1 MAVPGDPITDISH
14 RLNVSFVMKD
24 GVVYRLK
31 GAPPVDTNS
40 FTLLFN
46 SVMSVLNLTVGDP

>member
-1 MAVPGDPITDISH
+1 VAVPGDPITDISP

-31 GAPPVDTNS
+31 GAPVDTNS